1 MSRHICIHGHFY
13 QPPREN
19 PWLEAVEI
27 QDSAHPYHD
36 WNERITAECYAPN
49 GASRLFDGEGR
60 IRDIVSNYARIS
72 FNFGPTLLAWMEEY
86 SPEVYRAILEA
97 DRLSIGWRSGHGNA
111 LAQVYNHL
119 IMPLANRRD
128 RETQVRWGI
137 ADFERHFGRFPEG
150 MWLAETAVDTETLDV
165 LAAEGIRFT
174 ILAPHQ
180 ARRIRPRG
188 GRKWH
193 SVEGGHIDP
202 TMPYLC
208 RLPSGRSIVIFFYDG
223 PISRAVAFEKL
234 LDQGER
240 FAERLLSGFDDRR
253 NRPQVLSIATDGE
266 TYGHHHM
273 HGDMALAYA
282 LSYLEDNGLARLT
295 NYGEFLEIHP
305 PSHEVE
311 IVEQS
316 SWSCSHGIERWQG
329 DCRCNSGGYPHWN
342 QQWRGPLRHAFDWL
356 RDELAGPYEMVAG
369 ALLRDPWQARDHY
382 IGVMLDRSP
391 EQVDAFFHRHAL
403 RPLAHEERTRALKLL
418 EMQRHLLLMYT
429 SCGWFF
435 DELSGIET
443 VQVIQ
448 YAGRAV
454 QLARELFCNAIEASF
469 LQRLAAVRGNIP
481 EYRDGASIY
490 EAFVRPAMIDLVR
503 VGAHYAVSSLFQE
516 YGDETRV
523 FSYRVRSKDSRHIP
537 AGQTRLAI
545 GRVLVSSVTTGERD
559 QITYCVLYFGNHALN
574 GGVRSF
580 RGEEAYGAMAAEIT
594 RAFEASD
601 FAEIIRLMD
610 AHFGMHNYS
619 LRDLFRDEQRRIL
632 GMVIG
637 GVLTEFEDRYTALYD
652 NNRLL
657 MGFVRQTGMPVPN
670 RFMTTAQVALN
681 LKLDRAFAKSGIAGA
696 EIEELLR
703 EIADWGVEIDR
714 VDLEFQIRRRL
725 EKAMAILRDD
735 PLDRGLLAEA
745 AGLLELA
752 GRLPIDLNL
761 WLAQNIY
768 LEIAR
773 PRWRELMERS
783 RGGDARNDWWFEEF
797 RCLGERL
804 NFNTHTV
811 LPPVSEE

>member
-1 MSRHICIHGHFY
+1 MERYICIHGHFY

-49 GASRLFDGEGR
+49 GASRLFDDEGR

-86 SPEVYRAILEA
+86 SPQAYRAILEA

-111 LAQVYNHL
+111 VAQVYNHI

-128 RETQVRWGI
+128 KETQVRWGI
-137 ADFERHFGRFPEG
+137 ADFERRFGRFPEG
-150 MWLAETAVDTETLDV
+150 MWLAETAVDVETLDV

-180 ARRIRPRG
+180 AARMRARG

-202 TMPYLC
+202 TRPYLC

-234 LDQGER
+234 LDHGER
-240 FAERLLSGFDDRR
+240 FARRLLSGFDDGRHHA
-253 NRPQVLSIATDGE
+253 QILSIATDGE

-295 NYGEFLEIHP
+295 NYGEFLELHP
-305 PSHEVE
+305 PGHEVE
-311 IVEQS
+311 IVENS
-316 SWSCSHGIERWQG
+316 SWSCIHGIERWRG
-329 DCRCNSGGYPHWN
+329 DCGCNSGGYSHWN

-356 RDELAGPYEMVAG
+356 RDELAGPYEMAAG
-369 ALLRDPWQARDHY
+369 ALLRDPWQARDQY
-382 IGVMLDRSP
+382 FQVIADRSP
-391 EQVDAFFHRHAL
+391 DRLESFVNRHAL
-403 RPLAHEERTRALKLL
+403 RPLNDDGRIRVLMLL

-454 QLARELFCNAIEASF
+454 QLAQELFGNGSETSF
-469 LQRLAAVRGNIP
+469 LQRLAAVRGNNP
-481 EYRDGASIY
+481 DYRGGAGIY
-490 EAFVRPAMIDLVR
+490 EAFVRPAMIDLVK
-503 VGAHYAVSSLFQE
+503 VGAHFAVSSLFQE
-516 YGDETRV
+516 YGEETRI
-523 FSYRVRSKDSRHIP
+523 FSYRVKSEDVRLIP

-545 GRVLVSSVTTGERD
+545 GRVWIGSTTTGEEAR
-559 QITYCVLYFGNHALN
+559 ITYCVLYFGNHALN
-574 GGVRSF
+574 GGVRIF
-580 RGEEAYGAMAAEIT
+580 RGNEAYEAMVIEIA
-594 RAFEASD
+594 RAFESSD

-652 NNRLL
+652 NYRLL
-657 MGFVRQTGMPVPN
+657 MGFVRQTGMPVPY
-670 RFMTTAQVALN
+670 RFMTTAQLALN
-681 LKLDRAFAKSGIAGA
+681 LKLDRAFTKPGIAEA
-696 EIEELLR
+696 EVGEILR
-703 EIADWGVEIDR
+703 EIADWEVEIER
-714 VDLEFQIRRRL
+714 IDLEFQIRRRL
-725 EKAMAILRDD
+725 EKAMTCLRDN
-735 PLDRGLLAEA
+735 PLDSTILTEA

-752 GRLPIDLNL
+752 GHVPIDLNL

-773 PRWRELMERS
+773 PLWRELTERS
-783 RGGDARNDWWFEEF
+783 RGGDTHNDWWFGQF
-797 RCLGERL
+797 RTLGERL
-804 NFNTHTV
+804 NFNANAV
-811 LPPVSEE
+811 LPPVPEA